1 MKIVVIKVNAF
12 TESINGGNPAGVVLN
27 SPELTEKQMAYIT
40 KQIEVSETAF
50 VFPSKKADY
59 KIRFFTSEIEVDLCG
74 HATIATFFTMT
85 KTGFIP
91 KDRNIVVTQETKV
104 GILPVSIEFM
114 DNGEIDR
121 VMMTQDKPI
130 IKDISKYISLI
141 IGLS

>member
-74 HATIATFFTMT
+74 HATIATFFTQLLPLHFCLFGENGSFAKST
-85 KTGFIP
+85 KRRYF
-91 KDRNIVVTQETKV
+91 NN
-104 GILPVSIEFM
+104 LHYF
-114 DNGEIDR
+114 
-121 VMMTQDKPI
+121 
-130 IKDISKYISLI
+130 
-141 IGLS
+141 